1 MVTAMGR
8 NVNIRRLVLSIFVLI
23 GCASFN
29 DVEAAEIT
37 VHPNGPIRT
46 LTEALRIAQEGDRIV
61 VHPATYRENT
71 IVISKSVEIV
81 GLNFPIFDG
90 GDAQS
95 VLVVRANNVK
105 IIGLEIANVGISYVE
120 DRAGIKV
127 EDVRD
132 CVIEG
137 NRLTNTFFGIYL
149 SKTADTRIIGN
160 DLRGEA
166 VREASSGNGIH
177 LWYCKNIT
185 IENNRIRGH
194 RDGIYLEW
202 VVNSTID
209 RNVSEHNLR
218 YGLHFM
224 FSDSSIYRSNTFR
237 RNGAG
242 VAVMYTRNVQMI
254 GNRMEHNWGA
264 ASFGLLLKDIS
275 DSRISGN
282 SFLQNSVGLYSE
294 GSSRVV
300 IERNDFF
307 QNGWAVRIMASSVD
321 NYFTRNNFIDN
332 SFDVVTNSSRSFNT
346 FEGNHWNAYR
356 GYDLT
361 GDGIGD
367 VPYRPVRLFSFIVER
382 HPPTLV
388 LLRSVFIDI
397 LDLAERVIP
406 SLTPEALVDKKPMMQ
421 RIP

>member
-1 MVTAMGR
+1 MAAAMGR
-8 NVNIRRLVLSIFVLI
+8 NVNTRCLVLSMLAFIVA
-23 GCASFN
+23 ASSGT
-29 DVEAAEIT
+29 AGAGEIT

-46 LTEALRIAQEGDRIV
+46 LTEALTIAREGDRIL
-61 VHPATYRENT
+61 VHPATYREGT
-71 IVISKSVEIV
+71 IVVSKPVEII
-81 GLNFPIFDG
+81 GLDYPLFDG
-90 GDAQS
+90 EHKHT
-95 VLVVRANNVK
+95 VMIVRASNVRIK
-105 IIGLEIANVGISYVE
+105 GLEIANVGISYVE
-120 DRAGIKV
+120 DKAGIKV
-127 EDVRD
+127 EDARN
-132 CVIEG
+132 CIIEG

-149 SKTADTRIIGN
+149 AKTADTHIIGN
-160 DLRGEA
+160 DIRGQA

-185 IENNRIRGH
+185 IVDNQIRGH

-264 ASFGLLLKDIS
+264 ASFGLLMKDIS

-282 SFLQNSVGLYSE
+282 AFLRNSVGLYSE

-300 IERNDFF
+300 IERNEFI
-307 QNGWAVRIMASSVD
+307 QNGWAVRIMASSLD
-321 NYFTRNNFIDN
+321 NYFTRNNFIHN
-332 SFDVVTNSSRSFNT
+332 TFDVVTNSSRSFST
-346 FEGNHWNAYR
+346 FEGNHWSAYR

-361 GDGIGD
+361 GDGVGD

-382 HPPTLV
+382 HPPTLI

-397 LDLAERVIP
+397 LDLAEHVIP
-406 SLTPEALVDKKPMMQ
+406 SLTPEALVDKKPMMH